1 MKKGGDLLVN
11 NLLLINAHGEHQ
23 EMRDFC
29 SNITIYEQI
38 DEPFLSGRCTIVDG
52 QDFIKNLRL
61 TGQESLTL
69 KLLTPDIDGEF
80 ANSVKAGGLYGSIDK
95 TFRIYA
101 ISDANRDNSANQ
113 LTQSY
118 VLHFI
123 DPMWFE
129 CQAKRISQ
137 VFHGSYSG
145 ILQKILLEYA
155 GFKYLPMCGDIPAV
169 GEIEYLEESSPN
181 NNQFISPNW
190 NINKLIKFC
199 TQNAD
204 VENNTSWK
212 NSMFFYQTLAGKYR
226 FESFQRMTTEPE
238 HLKTFVYTGIPD
250 IDYSEIDDINL
261 TYGEDTHDKY
271 PLGQNIPILSVSSP
285 QRVNHMTGVTGG
297 AYAAKM
303 QTYDPVRKVH
313 EDTIYSIK
321 EVFARGSEGHT
332 STELPVF
339 DNDEPLQIFRLENA
353 HGDYEEPIITQ
364 YTNHLAPSKSYD
376 DVIYHRVNMTN
387 AFSDEDKLIDASG
400 NKTIQQ
406 QRGQEYRDSSDM
418 ERAALLNLLKQN
430 VTRFE
435 IPFRTDLSVGR
446 IGNFILPVPEPG
458 EAPTL
463 NMLHDERY
471 LLSKIVYNINPQ
483 KNTGTLVMHGV
494 KDSLG
499 MKIEEFKPLEVPPA
513 EEVEKGEVEVV
524 NPRGSR

>member
-1 MKKGGDLLVN
+1 MNKGGDLLVE
-11 NLLLINAHGEHQ
+11 NLLLINAHGEYQ

-29 SNITIYEQI
+29 SNLTIYEQI

-52 QDFIKNLRL
+52 QDFIKNMRI

-69 KLLTPDIDGEF
+69 KILTPDDAGNFVNTGFE
-80 ANSVKAGGLYGSIDK
+80 AGGITGSIDK

-101 ISDANRDNSANQ
+101 VSDANRDNSANQ
-113 LTQSY
+113 LTQTY

-145 ILQKILLEYA
+145 ILQKILLEHA
-155 GFKYLPMCGDIPAV
+155 GFKYLPQCGPKTST
-169 GEIEYLEESSPN
+169 GEIEFLQESHPN

-190 NINKLIKFC
+190 NINRLIKFC
-199 TQNAD
+199 VQKAD

-226 FESFQRMTTEPE
+226 FESFQRMVTEPK
-238 HLKTFVYTGIPD
+238 LTKTFVYTGIPD
-250 IDYSEIDDINL
+250 VDYSFVEDINL
-261 TYGEDTHDKY
+261 TGGSDTFDQY
-271 PLGQNIPILSVSSP
+271 PLGQNIPILQVGSP
-285 QRVNHMTGVTGG
+285 QRVNTMTGVSGG
-297 AYAAKM
+297 AYAATMK
-303 QTYDPVRKVH
+303 TYDPVRKVH
-313 EDTIYSIK
+313 EETIYSIK

-332 STELPVF
+332 STELPIF
-339 DNDEPLQIFRLENA
+339 DNEEPLQILRLENPHA
-353 HGDYEEPIITQ
+353 DYEEPVITQ
-364 YTNHLAPSKSYD
+364 YMNHLAPSKSYD
-376 DVIYHRVNMTN
+376 DVIYHKVNMTN
-387 AFSDEDKLIDASG
+387 SFSDEDKLVDASD

-418 ERAALLNLLKQN
+418 ERIALLNLLKQN
-430 VTRFE
+430 VTRFT
-435 IPFRTDLSVGR
+435 IPFRTDLTVGR

-463 NMLHDERY
+463 NMLQDEKY

-483 KNTGTLVMHGV
+483 KNTGTLALHGV
-494 KDSLG
+494 KDSFG
-499 MKIEEFKPLEVPPA
+499 MKIEEFKPLEIPPA
-513 EEVEKGEVEVV
+513 EEVEKGE
-524 NPRGSR
+524 